1 VTSGVLKEEKDNF
14 EKERDIDRK
23 RERER
28 NEKHPHFTLLD

>member
-14 EKERDIDRK
+14 EKERDKDRK